1 MEIPVSASAP
11 KVEAEVS
18 HSRLRRPLMLGGL
31 VIAALFGLWFYLSGG
46 RYVETDNAQLQA
58 GKVMVAANVSGKIVS
73 VEVKENQ
80 FVRAGDVLFRINPS
94 DYEAGVASAEAQL
107 SGAIAEVGANRA
119 DYQQALSEVSR
130 MEAQL
135 AYARQQAAR
144 QQSLQQEGI
153 SSQSQVDQ
161 AVLAVRQASDSIAAA
176 KAHAAAIAAKMP
188 AGAPAAQPAAR
199 RAAAAVQTARIALE
213 NTVVRAPQDGVVTK
227 VNQVQVGSYVTA
239 GKPLFVL
246 TGTRFWVEA
255 NFKENQLRYMRLGQP
270 VKIHIDAFPD
280 EDLTGKIASFS
291 PGTGNSFSVLP
302 AENATGNWVKVTQRL
317 PVEVSVDRLPK
328 DLPLH
333 AGLSVEVTVDTG
345 HQRRLFGKDTPPNAP
360 LAAKTGK

>member
-1 MEIPVSASAP
+1 MSDSAP
-11 KVEAEVS
+11 VTDPEVS
-18 HSRLRRPLMLGGL
+18 RSRLRRPLMLGGI
-31 VIAALFGLWFYLSGG
+31 VIAAALGLWFYLSGG

-58 GKVMVAANVSGKIVS
+58 GKVMIAANVSGKVVS

-80 FVRAGDVLFRINPS
+80 FVHAGDVLFRIDPS
-94 DYEAGVASAEAQL
+94 DFQAGVASAEAQL
-107 SGAIAEVGANRA
+107 SGAIAEVGATRA
-119 DYQQALSEVSR
+119 DYQQAQSEVSR
-130 MEAQL
+130 MQAQL
-135 AYARQQAAR
+135 AYAQSQAAR
-144 QQSLQQEGI
+144 QQSLLKEGI

-161 AVLAVRQASDSIAAA
+161 AVLAVRTASDGIASTR
-176 KAHAAAIAAKMP
+176 AHAAAIAAKMP
-188 AGAPAAQPAAR
+188 AGATSAQPASR
-199 RAAAAVQTARIALE
+199 RAAASLQSARIALD
-213 NTVVRAPQDGVVTK
+213 NTVVRAAQDGIVTK

-239 GKPLFVL
+239 GKPLFVM
-246 TGTRFWVEA
+246 TGTRYWVEA

-270 VKIHIDAFPD
+270 VTVKIDAFPD
-280 EDLTGKIASFS
+280 EEIAGRISSFS

-317 PVEVSVDRLPK
+317 PVEITVDRLPK

-360 LAAKTGK
+360 LAAKSSK

>member
-1 MEIPVSASAP
+1 MSDSAP
-11 KVEAEVS
+11 VPEPEVS
-18 HSRLRRPLMLGGL
+18 RSRLRRPLMLVGI
-31 VIAALFGLWFYLSGG
+31 VIAAVIGLWFYLSGG
-46 RYVETDNAQLQA
+46 RYVETDNAQLQS
-58 GKVMVAANVSGKIVS
+58 GKVMVASNVSGKV
-73 VEVKENQ
+73 VAMEVKENQ
-80 FVRAGDVLFRINPS
+80 FVHAGDVLFRIDAS
-94 DYEAGVASAEAQL
+94 DFQAGVASAEAQL
-107 SGAIAEVGANRA
+107 SGAIAEVGTTRA

-130 MEAQL
+130 MQAQL
-135 AYARQQAAR
+135 AFARSQAAR
-144 QQSLQQEGI
+144 QQSLLKEGI

-161 AVLAVRQASDSIAAA
+161 AVLAVRTASDGIASAQ
-176 KAHAAAIAAKMP
+176 AHAAAIAAKMP
-188 AGAPAAQPAAR
+188 AGSATAQPASR
-199 RAAAAVQTARIALE
+199 RAAAAVQTARIALD
-213 NTVVRAPQDGVVTK
+213 NTVVRAAQDGIVTK

-246 TGTRFWVEA
+246 TSTRFWVEA

-270 VKIHIDAFPD
+270 VTIHIDAFPD
-280 EDLTGKIASFS
+280 EELTGRIASFS

-317 PVEVSVDRLPK
+317 PVEIAVDRLPK

-360 LAAKTGK
+360 LAAKSGK

>member
-1 MEIPVSASAP
+1 MSDSAP
-11 KVEAEVS
+11 VPEPEVS
-18 HSRLRRPLMLGGL
+18 RSRLRRPLMLGGI
-31 VIAALFGLWFYLSGG
+31 VIAAMIGLWFYLSGG

-58 GKVMVAANVSGKIVS
+58 GKVMVASNVSGKV
-73 VEVKENQ
+73 VAMEVKENQ
-80 FVRAGDVLFRINPS
+80 FVHAGDVLFRIDAS
-94 DYEAGVASAEAQL
+94 DFQAGVASAEAQL
-107 SGAIAEVGANRA
+107 SGAIAEVGATRA
-119 DYQQALSEVSR
+119 DYLQAQSEVSR
-130 MEAQL
+130 MQAQL
-135 AYARQQAAR
+135 AFARSQAAR
-144 QQSLQQEGI
+144 QQSLLKEGI

-161 AVLAVRQASDSIAAA
+161 AVLAVRTASDGIASAQ
-176 KAHAAAIAAKMP
+176 AHAAAIAAKMP
-188 AGAPAAQPAAR
+188 AGSATAQPASR
-199 RAAAAVQTARIALE
+199 RAAAAVQTARIALD
-213 NTVVRAPQDGVVTK
+213 NTVVRAAQDGIVTK

-270 VKIHIDAFPD
+270 VTIHIDAFPD
-280 EDLTGKIASFS
+280 EELTGRIASFS

-317 PVEVSVDRLPK
+317 PVEIAVDRLPK

-360 LAAKTGK
+360 LAAKSGK